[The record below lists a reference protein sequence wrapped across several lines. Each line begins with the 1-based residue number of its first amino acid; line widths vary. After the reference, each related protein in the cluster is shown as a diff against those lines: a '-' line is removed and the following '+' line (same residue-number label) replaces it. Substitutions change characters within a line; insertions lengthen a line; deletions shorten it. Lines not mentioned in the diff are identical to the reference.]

1 MAGIF
6 DRVFRTGSE
15 TESPIGSLTLW
26 ACVYA
31 VGRGVATGAQVAA
44 KLDETL
50 GSNPLTQDQKN
61 DMSAILAQAQTGTAT
76 QRIDYMLRL
85 QSILI
90 ATEVGLIQSEATFR
104 AELGI

>member
-1 MAGIF
+1 MAGIY
-6 DRVFRTGSE
+6 DRVANRGE
-15 TESPIGSLTLW
+15 NDRPIGSLTAW

-31 VGRGVATGAQVAA
+31 VGRGIATGAQVAA
-44 KLDETL
+44 KLDEQL
-50 GSNPLTQDQKN
+50 GDQPLTGPEKADLN
-61 DMSAILAQAQTGTAT
+61 AILAHAQTGTAT

-90 ATEVGLIQSEATFR
+90 ATETGLIQSEATFR